1 MPRQFAIMYPE
12 AGQRAT
18 PTGERKMKARYCVK
32 LTSPEAKVSYLT
44 VKDRF
49 SWTKARAVFHAQSS
63 SVLKHFEGYKIEVVE
78 E

>member
-1 MPRQFAIMYPE
+1 
-12 AGQRAT
+12 
-18 PTGERKMKARYCVK
+18 MKARYCVK

-44 VKDRF
+44 VKDRL

-63 SVLKHFEGYKIEVVE
+63 SLLKHFEGYKIEVVE